1 MFVPCVLQ
9 TGRWNDVSCS
19 ELNTFIC
26 KMAKAHYPLPSVK
39 PTVYGCP
46 QVGKTYVTNSCIHLH
61 SQSVFNKALPRSDAS
76 GLGRVR
82 ILLLLDGGDGQELVR
97 CQTVLQSA
105 GQLLGAH
112 RRPVSNNRHTFKKK
126 KNHNRKISFLLIFDF
141 YCCDLCS
148 PSGRI
153 LAGPLYHVYHLKT
166 VSNNVSMCI
175 PLQV

>member
-1 MFVPCVLQ
+1 MLQ

-61 SQSVFNKALPRSDAS
+61 LQSVFNKALPHSDAS

-112 RRPVSNNRHTFKKK
+112 RRPVSNNRDTLKKKK
-126 KNHNRKISFLLIFDF
+126 KNNNRKISFLLIFDF